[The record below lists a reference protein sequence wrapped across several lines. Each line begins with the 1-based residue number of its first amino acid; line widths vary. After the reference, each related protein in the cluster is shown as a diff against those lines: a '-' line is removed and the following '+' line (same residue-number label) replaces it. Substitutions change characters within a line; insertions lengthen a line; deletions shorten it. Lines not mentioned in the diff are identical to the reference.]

1 LILSRE
7 NRALSLTVSQVAQF
21 ELILLILTYT
31 YIYEDVIPKR
41 GVLQP
46 REEPALSEAEGISRL
61 TSLEPQPNSPLP

>member
-21 ELILLILTYT
+21 ELILTYT

-41 GVLQP
+41 CVLQP